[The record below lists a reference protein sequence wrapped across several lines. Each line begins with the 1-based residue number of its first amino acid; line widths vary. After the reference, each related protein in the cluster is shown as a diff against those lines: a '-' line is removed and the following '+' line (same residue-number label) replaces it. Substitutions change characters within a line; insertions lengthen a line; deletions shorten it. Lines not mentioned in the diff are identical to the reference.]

1 MSGHPQWCF
10 LRPAL
15 GVIAWLDPGFDD
27 GRSYEWIDVVCS
39 MWCQTWLTLV
49 FPTGTFSAHAL
60 SQKWS
65 VYLNELL
72 YIENIHG
79 PHWMNRTFP
88 LSQPAGRWNL
98 RCDLWFLSLWACE
111 LENKTVTVFSFYFM
125 LFICSSV
132 EICVCKVVYWHSP
145 AQKGKTRQGRD
156 LENDHLLPKHD

>member
-39 MWCQTWLTLV
+39 MWCQTWLV
-49 FPTGTFSAHAL
+49 FPTGTFSVHAL

-88 LSQPAGRWNL
+88 LSQPAGETLDVTCSFCRSGRVSL
-98 RCDLWFLSLWACE
+98 RTKQSLSLA
-111 LENKTVTVFSFYFM
+111 
-125 LFICSSV
+125 FISCCLYAVVEKSV
-132 EICVCKVVYWHSP
+132 YGRLSTDT
-145 AQKGKTRQGRD
+145 TRLKKERPDKAGT
-156 LENDHLLPKHD
+156 